1 MNELETTEVKQANET
16 IGDTQVQRSSIQKTT
31 TVSGRVIAQQ
41 VTYYIGGAII
51 ALLALRLAFQL
62 LGASQASGF
71 VDFIYGLSGVFVAPF
86 FGIFGEPS
94 FGSSQ
99 FETSTVVA
107 IVIYGLL
114 TVGIAK
120 LFTLGR
126 PQDEV

>member
-1 MNELETTEVKQANET
+1 MNDTETTEVKQAHEQVGNTE
-16 IGDTQVQRSSIQKTT
+16 VQRSSVQKTT
-31 TVSGRVIAQQ
+31 TVSKTIVAQQ
-41 VTYYIGGAII
+41 VIYYIGGTIV
-51 ALLALRLAFQL
+51 ALLALRLVFQL

-71 VDFIYGLSGVFVAPF
+71 VDFIYSLTSIFVAPF
-86 FGIFGEPS
+86 IGIFGEPS
-94 FGSSQ
+94 FGVSH
-99 FETSTVVA
+99 FETSALVA

>member
-1 MNELETTEVKQANET
+1 MNELETTEVKQANGT